1 MDSGVAEIEEQ
12 PEHTAASG
20 ETLSESGVFQAVQLL
35 WNELY
40 RLSYDHIR
48 LAALETQRAGESLV
62 TLIVAAIMIAFF
74 LSGAWLG
81 LMAVFVLGM
90 VDSGVIASSAILL
103 AVALNLLLALLLCG
117 VIRRKRHYLQ
127 FPATLQ
133 SLHPTDTDRR
143 VKGKS

>member
-1 MDSGVAEIEEQ
+1 MDSGVAEIEQQ
-12 PEHTAASG
+12 PERTAASG
-20 ETLSESGVFQAVQLL
+20 ETLSESGVFQAVQSL

-62 TLIVAAIMIAFF
+62 TLVLAAIMIAFL

-81 LMAVFVLGM
+81 LMAVVVLCM
-90 VDSGVIASSAILL
+90 VDNGVLASSAILL

-127 FPATLQ
+127 FPATLR
-133 SLHPTDTDRR
+133 SLHPTDSGAR